1 MKRLLMLFLGL
12 CACLATLAQPAYR
25 TVKGVPY
32 RPAEGDPLIDS
43 MCRVDISCPAD
54 ADRKLPVVIWFHGG
68 SLTGGNRTLPE
79 ALCEKGFV
87 VVSADYRL
95 LPAVRVENCIEDAAA
110 VAAWTIAH
118 VAEYGGDP
126 SRIFVAGHSAGG
138 YLTSMICLDKRWLAP
153 YGIDPDRAF
162 LALIPYS
169 GQAITHFARR
179 QEMGLSEKQ
188 PLVDELAPLY
198 HVRPDCPPVLI
209 ISGDREL
216 EMLGRYEENA
226 YFWRMF
232 QIAGHPDVTIEEL
245 GGFSHGAMAAPG
257 HLLALRYMRARL
269 KQLDKQKNR

>member
-1 MKRLLMLFLGL
+1 MKRLLLILVAVCL
-12 CACLATLAQPAYR
+12 CAAAAAQPACR
-25 TVKGVPY
+25 TVKGIPY
-32 RPAEGDPLIDS
+32 REANGDPLVDS
-43 MCRVDISCPAD
+43 LCRVDISCPAD
-54 ADRKLPVVIWFHGG
+54 GSRQPVILWFHGG
-68 SLTGGNRTLPE
+68 SLTGGKRTLPK
-79 ALCEKGFV
+79 ALCGKGFV

-95 LPAVRVENCIEDAAA
+95 LPDVRVENCIEDAAA
-110 VAAWTIAH
+110 AAAWVIGH
-118 VAEYGGDP
+118 IAEYGGDP

-162 LALIPYS
+162 AAMIPYS

-179 QEMGLSEKQ
+179 QEMGLSKKQ
-188 PLVDELAPLY
+188 PLVDDLAPLY

-232 QIAGHPDVTIEEL
+232 RIAGHPDATIHEL
-245 GGFSHGAMAAPG
+245 GGFNHSGMKAPG
-257 HLLALRYMRARL
+257 HILALQYMRERL
-269 KQLDKQKNR
+269 KQLAAAKSE